1 MTKHVGHRDI
11 PWRFAFEIGDEDER
25 YRRSWT
31 GKKKLVVAEKN
42 IHTSSY
48 DKLNTKFQRLLKT
61 KEACNIS

>member
-1 MTKHVGHRDI
+1 MTEHVGHRDI

-42 IHTSSY
+42 IRAASY
-48 DKLNTKFQRLLKT
+48 DKLNTKFQ
-61 KEACNIS
+61 